1 LLKKILLEK
10 ALMSPDQKP
19 SRKRLM
25 LVGIGGLTLAALLV
39 ANGLAARTRHEKA
52 VAAWTETAAVPQVSV
67 FQPQQ
72 NVHGDSLRLP
82 AHLEAWSKAPIHAR
96 VSGYLKDWKTDIGTQ
111 VKAGQILGEID
122 SPDLDQ
128 QVAQT
133 HARLI
138 QEQANARLA
147 ETTATRWQ
155 NLLATHSVSRQEADE
170 KRSNAAAA
178 RANAQAAAADYAR
191 LSALEDYKTIRA
203 PFAGTITARNTD
215 IGQLIKADNDSDP
228 ELFDIAD
235 THQLRLY
242 VPVPQNYASVIRPGM
257 QAQLIV
263 PEHPGQHFSARLI
276 GDSTAVDRLS
286 GTLLAQFVADN
297 PDGALLPGDYAE
309 ATLQIP
315 ADTHGV
321 SIPASS
327 LIFRAQGTQVA
338 VLDPDNRVH
347 LRDIHIGLD
356 LGARLVIDQGLKP
369 ADRVVDNPPD
379 ALREGDTVQ
388 LADAGGTHAPKA

>member
-1 LLKKILLEK
+1 
-10 ALMSPDQKP
+10 MSPDQKP

-25 LVGIGGLTLAALLV
+25 WVGVGGMTLAALLV

-52 VAAWTETAAVPQVSV
+52 VAAWTETAAMPLVSV

-111 VKAGQILGEID
+111 VKAGQILAEID

-170 KRSNAAAA
+170 KASNAAAA
-178 RANAQAAAADYAR
+178 KANAQAAAADYAR

-215 IGQLIKADNDSDP
+215 IGQLIKADSDSDP

-257 QAQLIV
+257 QAELIV
-263 PEHPGQHFSARLI
+263 PEHPGQHFTARLI
-276 GDSTAVDRLS
+276 GDSTAVDRRS

-338 VLDPDNRVH
+338 VLDPANHVH

-356 LGARLVIDQGLKP
+356 LGERLVIDQGLKP

-379 ALREGDTVQ
+379 ALREGDAVQ
-388 LADAGGTHAPKA
+388 LADAGGAHAPKA

>member
-1 LLKKILLEK
+1 
-10 ALMSPDQKP
+10 MSPDQKP

-25 LVGIGGLTLAALLV
+25 WVGVGGLTLAALLV

-52 VAAWTETAAVPQVSV
+52 VAAWTETAAMPLVSV

-170 KRSNAAAA
+170 KLSNAAAA
-178 RANAQAAAADYAR
+178 KANAQAAAADYAR

-215 IGQLIKADNDSDP
+215 IGQLIKADSDSDP

-257 QAQLIV
+257 QAELIV
-263 PEHPGQHFSARLI
+263 PEHPGQHFTARLI
-276 GDSTAVDRLS
+276 GDSTAVDRRS

-338 VLDPDNRVH
+338 VLDPDNHVH

-356 LGARLVIDQGLKP
+356 LGERLVIDQGLKP

-379 ALREGDTVQ
+379 ALREGDAVQ
-388 LADAGGTHAPKA
+388 LADAGGAHAPKA